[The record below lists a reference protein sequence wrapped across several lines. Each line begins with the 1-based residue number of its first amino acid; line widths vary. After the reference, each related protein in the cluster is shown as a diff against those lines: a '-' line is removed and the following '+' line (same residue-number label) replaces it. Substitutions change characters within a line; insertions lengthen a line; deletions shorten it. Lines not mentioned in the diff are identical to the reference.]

1 MKGCSRSVEI
11 HCRESSNGLVSVF
24 GISNHADVHLHM
36 PFCCAQLCFLM
47 MLFLCLC
54 QQMPLLNLLWGVFFL
69 LLVVPFLACQMI
81 WQTKN
86 GTMIWQYG
94 SIMKVLPLCYPNV
107 LNDNMCLILS
117 HHNHFY
123 CCFDIRC
130 GIVWKK
136 TITYLTVNEPI
147 LILNFLSHWFS
158 S

>member
-1 MKGCSRSVEI
+1 MKGYSRSVEI

-24 GISNHADVHLHM
+24 GISNHADVHFHM
-36 PFCCAQLCFLM
+36 PSCCAQLCFLM

-69 LLVVPFLACQMI
+69 LVVPFLACQMI
-81 WQTKN
+81 WQAKN

-94 SIMKVLPLCYPNV
+94 SIMKVLSLCYPNV
-107 LNDNMCLILS
+107 LELNGCYFQMVNTLFLQINNNMCLISS

-130 GIVWKK
+130 GVVWKK
-136 TITYLTVNEPI
+136 TIT
-147 LILNFLSHWFS
+147 
-158 S
+158 